1 MSIKFNLIFYVNI
14 STGEVFI
21 LPLKMPEQLSSL
33 HYQGAIFALLH
44 MAGTASHCPAMA
56 LELKISIS

>member
-1 MSIKFNLIFYVNI
+1 MSIKFNLIFYGNI
-14 STGEVFI
+14 STEVFI
-21 LPLKMPEQLSSL
+21 LPLKMPEQLSNL